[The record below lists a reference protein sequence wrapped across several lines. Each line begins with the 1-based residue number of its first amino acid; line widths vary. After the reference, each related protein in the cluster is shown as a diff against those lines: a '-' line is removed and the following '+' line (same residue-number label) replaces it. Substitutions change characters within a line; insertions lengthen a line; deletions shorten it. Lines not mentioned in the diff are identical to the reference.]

1 MPKEEMERPLL
12 LGGASPRHLKT
23 SMSDPGTPLVGILGT
38 GDFSRSLATS
48 RNPKHCASVFPAE
61 AEVTTQHQAA
71 TQADLV
77 FVALFPE
84 HYSTLAGL
92 REPLVGKTLVDV
104 STGTKINSD
113 KQSNAEQLANIFP
126 ESSVV
131 KSFNVISAWT
141 PPQHDAATPMLHC
154 LDCVLR
160 LASQLYFCFIRP
172 EDISPKSTI
181 FAPHV
186 SGIQVHPYATAGKST
201 FYKIPVEVVNVTLP
215 SVASV
220 TLLSWGT
227 KYRRSPNWLDRWL
240 QQRKQLGLCAFLCSA
255 LHAVYSLCL
264 PMRRSAR
271 YNLLNAAFKQVRK
284 ASEDSWVEEEVW
296 RMELY
301 LSTGIWAFSLCSLP
315 TVGNSLNWRE
325 FRFVQSRLYYMA
337 LLMATLH
344 TLTYGWGRGLD
355 LEQYRFY
362 LPPTFLL
369 VLVLPLA
376 VLLGRLTLSLPCV
389 ALRLSRI
396 RRGWQ
401 KSRPLAHVQ

>member
-1 MPKEEMERPLL
+1 RMPKEEMERPLL

-131 KSFNVISAWT
+131 KSFNVISAWSLQKGPRNGSRQVNRT
-141 PPQHDAATPMLHC
+141 GKWANSRTCQENIPG
-154 LDCVLR
+154 R
-160 LASQLYFCFIRP
+160 LL
-172 EDISPKSTI
+172 
-181 FAPHV
+181 

-401 KSRPLAHVQ
+401 KSRAIRFTLPEDECKGPSQ